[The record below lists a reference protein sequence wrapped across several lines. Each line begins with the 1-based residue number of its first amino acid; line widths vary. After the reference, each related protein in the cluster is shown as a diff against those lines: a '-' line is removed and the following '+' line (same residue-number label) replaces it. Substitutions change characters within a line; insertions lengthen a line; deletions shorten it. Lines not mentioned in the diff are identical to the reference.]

1 MELYQ
6 HSMILCATVLAQ
18 LHDERG
24 PLAEAVTA
32 LLAIA
37 IVVGSALLWIGIPFG
52 GLWLAGELTTTAQ
65 GFLFATLGGIPLAM
79 TAFAWVLYRVNDR
92 YERGRGADAAPGRR
106 RSAWLVSSSDERSRI
121 RRARAPRA
129 LIDVAMTVSATTAI
143 VLMAIWFFFY
153 SEMWLVNPL

>member
-1 MELYQ
+1 M
-6 HSMILCATVLAQ
+6 A
-18 LHDERG
+18 
-24 PLAEAVTA
+24 A
-32 LLAIA
+32 LLGVA
-37 IVVGSALLWIGIPFG
+37 IVLGSAALWIGIPFG

-79 TAFAWVLYRVNDR
+79 TAFAWLLYRVNDL
-92 YERGRGADAAPGRR
+92 YERSRGAAAAGGHR

-129 LIDVAMTVSATTAI
+129 LIDVAMTVSATAAL
-143 VLMAIWFFFY
+143 VLMAIWFFFF

>member
-1 MELYQ
+1 
-6 HSMILCATVLAQ
+6 VLAQ
-18 LHDERG
+18 VDDDRDSR
-24 PLAEAVTA
+24 ADAVTA

-37 IVVGSALLWIGIPFG
+37 VVLGSAALWIGIPFG

-79 TAFAWVLYRVNDR
+79 TASAWLLYRVNDL
-92 YERGRGADAAPGRR
+92 YERSRGAQDGSGRR
-106 RSAWLVSSSDERSRI
+106 RSAWLVSSSDERSRV

-129 LIDVAMTVSATTAI
+129 LIDVAMTISATTALI
-143 VLMAIWFFFY
+143 LMAIWFFFY

>member
-1 MELYQ
+1 
-6 HSMILCATVLAQ
+6 VLAQ
-18 LHDERG
+18 LHDERS
-24 PLAEAVTA
+24 PLAAGVTA
-32 LLAIA
+32 LLAVA
-37 IVVGSALLWIGIPFG
+37 IVLGSALLWIGIPFG

-79 TAFAWVLYRVNDR
+79 TAFAWLLYRVNAR
-92 YERGRGADAAPGRR
+92 YERSRGATDGAGRR
-106 RSAWLVSSSDERSRI
+106 RSAWLVSSSDERSRV

-129 LIDVAMTVSATTAI
+129 LIDVAMTLSATVAL